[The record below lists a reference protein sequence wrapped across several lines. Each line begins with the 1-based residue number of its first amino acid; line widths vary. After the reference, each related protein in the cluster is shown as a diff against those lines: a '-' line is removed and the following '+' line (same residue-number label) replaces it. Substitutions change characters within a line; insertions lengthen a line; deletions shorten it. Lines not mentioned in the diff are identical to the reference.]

1 MSKTYSTQLAAVALN
16 LQGSD
21 VPSWIQLTPAGPDI
35 VGRDGRRWTLPNP
48 EAVVA
53 AFRNNGA
60 DLPVDIEHSTE
71 HKAPKGEPAPAVG
84 WIKGMEVRANA
95 LWAKV
100 EWTGGGQS
108 LIASGG
114 YRYISPVFTYDRN
127 TTEMR
132 KMLSAGLT
140 NQPNFE
146 MAALNAEGA
155 SEENK
160 MDKAILEALG
170 LAANA
175 TAVDAV
181 VAINK
186 MKEAETTALNAAQ
199 TPDPDKF
206 VPKADHDLA
215 LNRIGEFEE
224 ADKGRE
230 SEAINAAVDAAVEAG
245 KIAPSSKDY
254 HIASCCAEGGLE
266 RFSKMVG
273 AAPVIAGDSKLDGK
287 DAAATNTTKLSDE
300 ELAVCQAL
308 GLTEKE
314 FAAAKLEE

>member
-1 MSKTYSTQLAAVALN
+1 MVKTNSTQLAAVALN
-16 LQGSD
+16 FQGSD
-21 VPSWIQLTPAGPDI
+21 VPEWIQLTPAGPDI
-35 VGRDGRRWTLPNP
+35 DGRDGRHWILPNP
-48 EAVVA
+48 STVVN
-53 AFRNNGA
+53 AFLNNGA

-95 LWAKV
+95 LWANV
-100 EWTGGGQS
+100 EWTVEGQS

-114 YRYISPVFTYDRN
+114 YRYISPVFTYDRD
-127 TTEMR
+127 TAEIR

-146 MAALNAEGA
+146 MAALNNEGA
-155 SEENK
+155 EQENV

-175 TAVDAV
+175 TAADAV

-186 MKEAETTALNAAQ
+186 MKEAEATALNAAS

-215 LNRIGEFEE
+215 LNRVKEFEE
-224 ADKGRE
+224 ADKGRTD
-230 SEAINAAVDAAVEAG
+230 EAINAAVDAAVAAG
-245 KIAPSSKDY
+245 KIAPASKDY
-254 HIASCCAEGGLE
+254 HIASCKAEGGLE
-266 RFSKMVG
+266 RFTEMVG
-273 AAPVIAGDSKLDGK
+273 ASPVIAGDSKLDGK
-287 DAAATNTTKLSDE
+287 DDVAANTTKLTAEDI
-300 ELAVCQAL
+300 AACQAL
-308 GLTEKE
+308 GMTEE
-314 FAAAKLEE
+314 DFAKAKSEE